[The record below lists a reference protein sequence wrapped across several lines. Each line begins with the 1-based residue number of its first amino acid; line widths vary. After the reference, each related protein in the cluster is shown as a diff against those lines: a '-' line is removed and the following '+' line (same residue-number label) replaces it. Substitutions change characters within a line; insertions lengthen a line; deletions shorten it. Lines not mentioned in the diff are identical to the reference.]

1 MLKKAHRHLL
11 FLFFSKKM
19 QLPTAAQ
26 RVHIIRA
33 STHKNSEVKGGIRSP
48 PDFTSKREREESPTA
63 VCATA
68 GSKVIEEPDIEP

>member
-1 MLKKAHRHLL
+1 
-11 FLFFSKKM
+11 M

-68 GSKVIEEPDIEP
+68 GSKVIEEPDIEPWLSVMLSNNQLKKLWL